1 MEVNTR
7 MKKEVFNA
15 TLKIRDAGKF
25 KLKNP
30 KELIDLA
37 KELKLKYK

>member
-1 MEVNTR
+1 
-7 MKKEVFNA
+7 MKKESFTA
-15 TLKIRDAGKF
+15 TLKIRDGGKF

>member
-1 MEVNTR
+1 MDKL
-7 MKKEVFNA
+7 MK
-15 TLKIRDAGKF
+15 LKVKDGGTF

-30 KELIDLA
+30 KELMELA